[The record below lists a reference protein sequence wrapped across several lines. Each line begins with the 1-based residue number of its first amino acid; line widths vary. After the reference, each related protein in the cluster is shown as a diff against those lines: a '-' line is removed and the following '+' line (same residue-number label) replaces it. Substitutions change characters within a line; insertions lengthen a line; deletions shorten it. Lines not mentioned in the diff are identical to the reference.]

1 MPARRR
7 RISTVEIAQSTFRP
21 RASAIERMFAMA
33 SFFTF
38 SPMVPVMSSPPE
50 PTGDAAPMFVPGA
63 MYARCEASVMN
74 VPALAARPPLGA
86 THTIVGSGASRS
98 DETMRWVESSAPPGV
113 LSLMITAG
121 EPSSAARRTDSSM

>member
-1 MPARRR
+1 
-7 RISTVEIAQSTFRP
+7 
-21 RASAIERMFAMA
+21 
-33 SFFTF
+33 
-38 SPMVPVMSSPPE
+38 
-50 PTGDAAPMFVPGA
+50 
-63 MYARCEASVMN
+63 MN